1 MLCIKQDVWCKG
13 CCCIKIMEEKTITM
27 QDLWLLLRPSKA
39 FDTRGR
45 YEKCLADWSSM
56 NEAQQKRVFKLL
68 QDKKEH
74 AGLNPNPY
82 YALNDAMQEDE
93 QQQVRKAKP
102 QMLTFNDYYA
112 RYGTTEERDGWKM
125 ANPTG
130 QQVIYVKAG

>member
-1 MLCIKQDVWCKG
+1 
-13 CCCIKIMEEKTITM
+13 MEEKTITM

-45 YEKCLADWSSM
+45 YEKCLADWCSM
-56 NEAQQKRVFKLL
+56 NETQQQRVFKLL

-74 AGLNPNPY
+74 AALNPNPY

-93 QQQVRKAKP
+93 QQQAKP
-102 QMLTFNDYYA
+102 RSQTLSYAEYYA
-112 RYGTTEERDGWKM
+112 KFGTTEEQGGWHM

-130 QQVIYVKAG
+130 NRVIYVKTT